1 MSTYNIY
8 IIILIAALVLSI
20 LVIRHLYIRNNRLAD
35 KVKMNKL
42 FTQIS
47 HELLTPMTILSASV
61 DHLREKEPK
70 NELEYELMSLNIQRT
85 IRLLGQLNEK
95 SKSTDDR
102 LRLQVSNGDVMSYI
116 RETARSVIPL
126 VKRKGLEF
134 EITCYPESMM
144 GWIDTDKI
152 DKIVFNLLSNSVKYT
167 TKEGGKISIEVRTNT
182 HYDRIEI
189 IVKDN
194 GDGIPAKRQ
203 KHIFEMY
210 NDIDYK
216 KYGSTNTD
224 IGLSLTHDLVQLIGG
239 SIRYESEENVGTT
252 FYVTLPIGKESFSSS
267 EIDESHSITIPMT
280 NIIDFKAK
288 DMLINSNNI
297 LDDMILDKNS
307 SNLLFVDDNAELLL
321 LMKQILRTK
330 YNIFTASNGEKALE
344 VVKKCDID
352 IIISDV
358 NMPVMNGWQLTRT
371 LKSNPEHSHLPIILL
386 TSHDQEE
393 EDKKKSLIAGA
404 DDCISKPFKMGD
416 LQLRI
421 RNLIENRQRIRGT
434 ESPTM
439 PDTEAEEKDIIEKA
453 SSENDF
459 IKRAVAMVQ
468 THLDDSDYNRE
479 AFASDMGLSASSLY
493 NKIREV
499 TGMNVSFFIREIRM
513 KEACRIAKSEPDIRI
528 SELAY
533 RVGFKDPKY
542 FATTFKKTIGM
553 QPSEYIESV
562 K

>member
-1 MSTYNIY
+1 MSTDNIY

-239 SIRYESEENVGTT
+239 SIDR
-252 FYVTLPIGKESFSSS
+252 
-267 EIDESHSITIPMT
+267 
-280 NIIDFKAK
+280 
-288 DMLINSNNI
+288 
-297 LDDMILDKNS
+297 
-307 SNLLFVDDNAELLL
+307 
-321 LMKQILRTK
+321 
-330 YNIFTASNGEKALE
+330 
-344 VVKKCDID
+344 
-352 IIISDV
+352 
-358 NMPVMNGWQLTRT
+358 
-371 LKSNPEHSHLPIILL
+371 KSVE
-386 TSHDQEE
+386 
-393 EDKKKSLIAGA
+393 
-404 DDCISKPFKMGD
+404 
-416 LQLRI
+416 
-421 RNLIENRQRIRGT
+421 
-434 ESPTM
+434 
-439 PDTEAEEKDIIEKA
+439 
-453 SSENDF
+453 
-459 IKRAVAMVQ
+459 
-468 THLDDSDYNRE
+468 
-479 AFASDMGLSASSLY
+479 
-493 NKIREV
+493 
-499 TGMNVSFFIREIRM
+499 
-513 KEACRIAKSEPDIRI
+513 
-528 SELAY
+528 
-533 RVGFKDPKY
+533 
-542 FATTFKKTIGM
+542 
-553 QPSEYIESV
+553 
-562 K
+562 